1 MLLASAR
8 RVMNVKNPT
17 AVLPIALAAAL
28 SAAAPTFAQ
37 TPPPAEPPPRWE
49 RKAEVSIVAT
59 SGNSDTQ
66 TAGLGAS
73 LVYRPGV
80 WTTEAKAAFVRSE
93 AANVETARSLAA
105 DLRQGRSL
113 SPRVDVFGRY
123 GFLSNEFAGIDARST
138 VDGGVGYKLLLGPTH
153 ALRADAGLGYSHE
166 RRVTGDDLAFAL
178 ANFGA
183 GYKWQISKTADFT
196 EAALLTTS
204 LEEGEDWR
212 FNNALALTAA
222 ITSVFSLKAS
232 HEIKHAHAPVPGFEK
247 TDTLTSVALVAK
259 F

>member
-1 MLLASAR
+1 M
-8 RVMNVKNPT
+8 
-17 AVLPIALAAAL
+17 
-28 SAAAPTFAQ
+28 
-37 TPPPAEPPPRWE
+37 
-49 RKAEVSIVAT
+49 VAT

-73 LVYRPGV
+73 VIYRPGV

-93 AANVETARSLAA
+93 AENVETARTFTA

-113 SPRVDVFGRY
+113 NPRVDVFGRF
-123 GFLSNEFAGIDARST
+123 GFLANEFAGVDARST
-138 VDGGVGYKLLLGPTH
+138 IDGGIGYKLLLGPIHTV
-153 ALRADAGLGYSHE
+153 RVDAGLGYSHE
-166 RRVTGDDLAFAL
+166 NRVTGPDLSFAL

-196 EAALLTTS
+196 ESALFTAS
-204 LEEGEDWR
+204 LDDGEDWR
-212 FNNALALTAA
+212 FGNALALTAA

-232 HEIKHAHAPVPGFEK
+232 HEVKHVNAPVPGFEK
-247 TDTLTSVALVAK
+247 TDTLTSIALVAK